1 MWELL
6 KNGRCEAHMHIVECF
21 LVLWCT
27 SMCLGAYLVIVVHY
41 GLIICFVDE
50 SLHCEITPYIEVKVC
65 EW

>member
-6 KNGRCEAHMHIVECF
+6 ENGRREAHMHIVECF

-41 GLIICFVDE
+41 GLFALLM
-50 SLHCEITPYIEVKVC
+50 SLCIVR
-65 EW
+65 